1 MNLAK
6 PLANIG
12 PPGIAPLDGVNL
24 MVPVVTLWL
33 LALYSLDKA
42 LTVYIAFSQ
51 HASLADATNLIWT
64 SSDMEI
70 FSGTV
75 TFWFIDRTLAAA
87 VPRAN
92 VLVWQNPI
100 TAHSPASLNAI
111 RSSRRCADT

>member
-1 MNLAK
+1 MNEL
-6 PLANIG
+6 
-12 PPGIAPLDGVNL
+12 V
-24 MVPVVTLWL
+24 
-33 LALYSLDKA
+33 
-42 LTVYIAFSQ
+42 
-51 HASLADATNLIWT
+51 ASLADATNLNWT

-75 TFWFIDRTLAAA
+75 TFWFIDRALAAA

-92 VLVWQNPI
+92 VPVWQDPI